1 MIQNIKVDIIY
12 FKTQTDF
19 EMEFNLSGCCRMRLL
34 TDKAPDKKI
43 LINQLVR
50 AVSRSR
56 IIIITGTLFG
66 DDSIIETAAKAIGRP
81 TEKLNNAQFGIDE
94 NEDIDIIKD
103 SIPLVSSDGIFGGC
117 IIEQGPQTLI
127 LLSENKNIRKNIM
140 NNLIHSYIKELCAD
154 DTSDDSILPITE
166 EQITE
171 SEISEEPELET
182 PEEPED
188 EDLTINDLVLE
199 EDEAEEL
206 STPENAKDSFDDET
220 ENEPLPLIFVEE
232 DDEEDKVDAE
242 DLKIAEAL
250 IIDNE
255 QNDIPEKP
263 VEIDSALSKDLFTD
277 ISSEK
282 QTEEIEFDFTKEA
295 EMFVTD
301 DENEPKLWSGINIPI
316 IILIALLTV
325 VICILAY
332 SIFFVPARQGVS
344 AGEYL
349 KETYDI
355 LFS

>member
-1 MIQNIKVDIIY
+1 MIQNIKVDVIY

-81 TEKLNNAQFGIDE
+81 TAKLNNAQFSIDK
-94 NEDIDIIKD
+94 NEDINIIKD

-140 NNLIHSYIKELCAD
+140 NNLIHAYIKELCVD
-154 DTSDDSILPITE
+154 DSSDDFMLPLTE
-166 EQITE
+166 EKTTE
-171 SEISEEPELET
+171 PETAEEPEN
-182 PEEPED
+182 ED
-188 EDLTINDLVLE
+188 NDLTIEDLILE
-199 EDEAEEL
+199 TEEELPELKDAENSCAEEAE
-206 STPENAKDSFDDET
+206 D
-220 ENEPLPLIFVEE
+220 EPLPLIFEE
-232 DDEEDKVDAE
+232 DEEDEMDEE
-242 DLKIAEAL
+242 DLKIAESL

-255 QNDIPEKP
+255 QNDVPMKP
-263 VEIDSALSKDLFTD
+263 IESDSALTKDLFTD
-277 ISSEK
+277 IFSEN
-282 QTEEIEFDFTKEA
+282 QTEKIEFDFTKEA

-301 DENEPKLWSGINIPI
+301 EEDKPKLWSGINIPI

-332 SIFFVPARQGVS
+332 SIFFVPASQGVS

>member
-66 DDSIIETAAKAIGRP
+66 DDSIIKTAAKAIGRP
-81 TEKLNNAQFGIDE
+81 TAKLKNTQFGIDE

-127 LLSENKNIRKNIM
+127 LLSENKTIRKNIM
-140 NNLIHSYIKELCAD
+140 NSLIHAYIKELCAD
-154 DTSDDSILPITE
+154 VASDDFTVPLTE

-171 SEISEEPELET
+171 TETIEEPENEA
-182 PEEPED
+182 
-188 EDLTINDLVLE
+188 EDLTIEDLVLE
-199 EDEAEEL
+199 TEEEL
-206 STPENAKDSFDDET
+206 PELENAEDSSDEET
-220 ENEPLPLIFVEE
+220 EDEPLPLIFDE
-232 DDEEDKVDAE
+232 DEKDEMDEE

-255 QNDIPEKP
+255 QNDVPMKP
-263 VEIDSALSKDLFTD
+263 IESDSALTKDLFTD
-277 ISSEK
+277 VFSEN
-282 QTEEIEFDFTKEA
+282 QTEEIGFDFAKEA

-301 DENEPKLWSGINIPI
+301 DEDRPKFWSGLNIPI
-316 IILIALLTV
+316 IILIALLAV

-332 SIFFVPARQGVS
+332 SIFFVPASEGVS

>member
-1 MIQNIKVDIIY
+1 MIQNVKVDVIY

-56 IIIITGTLFG
+56 IIIITGALFG
-66 DDSIIETAAKAIGRP
+66 DDNIIETAAKAIGRP
-81 TEKLNNAQFGIDE
+81 TAKLNNNQFGIDK

-140 NNLIHSYIKELCAD
+140 NNLIHAYIKELCTEDA
-154 DTSDDSILPITE
+154 SDDLTIPLTE
-166 EQITE
+166 EQIAETE
-171 SEISEEPELET
+171 TIEEPENEIQ
-182 PEEPED
+182 
-188 EDLTINDLVLE
+188 DLTEEDLVLE
-199 EDEAEEL
+199 TEEDVSETEDAEEL
-206 STPENAKDSFDDET
+206 SDNET
-220 ENEPLPLIFVEE
+220 EDEPLPLIFDE
-232 DDEEDKVDAE
+232 DDEEEMDEE

-255 QNDIPEKP
+255 QSDVP
-263 VEIDSALSKDLFTD
+263 VQPIESDSALTEDLFTD
-277 ISSEK
+277 IFSEK
-282 QTEEIEFDFTKEA
+282 QADDEIDFDFTKEA

-301 DENEPKLWSGINIPI
+301 EDDEPKLWSGINIPI

-332 SIFFVPARQGVS
+332 SIFIVPASEGVS

>member
-19 EMEFNLSGCCRMRLL
+19 EMEFNLSGSCRMRLL

-50 AVSRSR
+50 AVTRSR

-66 DDSIIETAAKAIGRP
+66 DDSIIETAAKAIGRT
-81 TEKLNNAQFGIDE
+81 TEKLNKAQFGINE
-94 NEDIDIIKD
+94 NADIEIIKN

-140 NNLIHSYIKELCAD
+140 NNLIHDYIKELCDHNVFD
-154 DTSDDSILPITE
+154 DFKPLLTKEPITQTIKE
-166 EQITE
+166 PENE
-171 SEISEEPELET
+171 SE
-182 PEEPED
+182 
-188 EDLTINDLVLE
+188 
-199 EDEAEEL
+199 
-206 STPENAKDSFDDET
+206 DSSADET
-220 ENEPLPLIFVEE
+220 EDEPLPLIFDE
-232 DDEEDKVDAE
+232 DEMDEE

-250 IIDNE
+250 IIDDD
-255 QNDIPEKP
+255 QNDVPIEPIEN
-263 VEIDSALSKDLFTD
+263 DSSLAKDLFVD
-277 ISSEK
+277 GSDEK
-282 QTEEIEFDFTKEA
+282 QIDEIEFDFTKEA

-301 DENEPKLWSGINIPI
+301 DECKPKFWSKINIPI
-316 IILIALLTV
+316 IIIISLLTV

-332 SIFFVPARQGVS
+332 SIFVVPTSQGVS
-344 AGEYL
+344 VGAYL

>member
-50 AVSRSR
+50 AVARSR

-81 TEKLNNAQFGIDE
+81 TAKLNNTQFGIDE
-94 NEDIDIIKD
+94 NEDIEIIKD

-140 NNLIHSYIKELCAD
+140 NNLIHAYIKELCAD
-154 DTSDDSILPITE
+154 DTSDDLTLPLTE

-171 SEISEEPELET
+171 TETVEDIAEEQEPVLET
-182 PEEPED
+182 EE
-188 EDLTINDLVLE
+188 
-199 EDEAEEL
+199 
-206 STPENAKDSFDDET
+206 ET
-220 ENEPLPLIFVEE
+220 QDEPLPLIFDE
-232 DDEEDKVDAE
+232 DEDEMDEE
-242 DLKIAEAL
+242 DLKIAKAL

-255 QNDIPEKP
+255 QNDIPMKP
-263 VEIDSALSKDLFTD
+263 IEADSALTEDLFVD
-277 ISSEK
+277 VYSEK
-282 QTEEIEFDFTKEA
+282 QTDENEYDFTKEA

-301 DENEPKLWSGINIPI
+301 DGDKQKIWSGINIPI
-316 IILIALLTV
+316 IILIAILTI
-325 VICILAY
+325 VICVLAY
-332 SIFFVPARQGVS
+332 SIFFVPASQGVS